1 MLSTFARFLRNAE
14 SLNFTLS
21 RDKSG
26 QVRILVQ
33 PVLGPEPEGLD
44 DEAKQLRAYLA
55 KPLLTTATEAELDEV
70 LPSLLGRVATARD
83 NLSTMYESIIAE
95 MNQQAEAARRS
106 AEAKAAAKV
115 GEKKDTSTTAKA
127 KTSTPT
133 PPPTATA
140 PTAPPP
146 AAVPSP
152 APADSTSVQL
162 F

>member
-55 KPLLTTATEAELDEV
+55 KPLLTTATEAPPFGCSGLF
-70 LPSLLGRVATARD
+70 
-83 NLSTMYESIIAE
+83 
-95 MNQQAEAARRS
+95 
-106 AEAKAAAKV
+106 KKV
-115 GEKKDTSTTAKA
+115 H
-127 KTSTPT
+127 
-133 PPPTATA
+133 
-140 PTAPPP
+140 
-146 AAVPSP
+146 
-152 APADSTSVQL
+152 
-162 F
+162 

>member
-14 SLNFTLS
+14 SLTFTLS

-106 AEAKAAAKV
+106 AEAKAAAKA

-140 PTAPPP
+140 PTATAP